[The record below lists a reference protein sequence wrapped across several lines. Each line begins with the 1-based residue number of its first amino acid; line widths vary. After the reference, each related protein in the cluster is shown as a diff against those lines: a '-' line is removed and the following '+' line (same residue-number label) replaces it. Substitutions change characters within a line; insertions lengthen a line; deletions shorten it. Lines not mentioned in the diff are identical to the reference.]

1 MKDIRLNWRFVA
13 TVQSYETVNLCTRD
27 LCSATLSPVKCYS
40 KVFRII
46 FTVTRSFLRH
56 DGTLLGA
63 KAMVSGAAEAFG

>member
-1 MKDIRLNWRFVA
+1 MKDIRLNSRFVA
-13 TVQSYETVNLCTRD
+13 SVQSYETVNLCTRD

-46 FTVTRSFLRH
+46 FTFTRSFLRH